1 MTGRVSSALFKLPMS
16 NKTKSL
22 LLILLVLLVDQIL
35 KIWIKTHLL
44 PGGEIVVFKNWF
56 ILHFIENNGMAFG
69 IEFGNSIGKYF
80 LSLFR
85 LAAIGVLGWYLAKL
99 WKKEVPFGLIACF
112 SLILAGA
119 IGNMLDG
126 AFYGLIF
133 NQKPGELALLFPTD
147 GGYAPFLQG
156 RVVDMFYFPLIEA
169 HYPSWF
175 PLWGGQEFVFF
186 RDIFNVADAAVSC
199 GVFAIFIFYRHYFSE
214 DKKESVE
221 TDPSAV
227 KNSLTEEAEQ
237 TNPINDH
244 PSEPNN

>member
-22 LLILLVLLVDQIL
+22 FLILLVLLVDQIL

-85 LAAIGVLGWYLAKL
+85 LAAIGVLGWYLSKL
-99 WKKEVPFGLIACF
+99 WKKEVPFGLVACF

-133 NQKPGELALLFPTD
+133 NQKPGELALLFPAG
-147 GGYAPFLQG
+147 GGYASFLQG
-156 RVVDMFYFPLIEA
+156 RVVDMFYFPLIES
-169 HYPSWF
+169 HYPGWF
-175 PLWGGQEFVFF
+175 PIWGGQEFVFF
-186 RDIFNVADAAVSC
+186 RDIFNVADAGVSC
-199 GVFAIFIFYRHYFSE
+199 GVFAIFVFYRHYFSE
-214 DKKESVE
+214 DKKEVKETEPATDSEETGVE
-221 TDPSAV
+221 GEEKS
-227 KNSLTEEAEQ
+227 KSFTE
-237 TNPINDH
+237 
-244 PSEPNN
+244 